1 MQKNIVKKGLV
12 IAVTVLFIAIV
23 LTPIGFGD
31 KLDFSNVVNNSIKVF
46 FKESGCFGFCVYDPS
61 GQIEPGPLWFES
73 DDPGNLTHIS
83 NDSHII
89 YGGSRIED
97 GSWFACDCDGA
108 IWIVDFDHMILIG
121 DNDVVL
127 NGLAYDAIR
136 GIMYGASD
144 DELFEVNLDNGSLS
158 LVGSFDIPGE
168 SMIIGLACDF
178 YRLYGI
184 GLDSDSLYDIDKET
198 GKATFIGAL
207 GIDLTNQ
214 SDLEYDFD
222 NYILYLSSF
231 NTQGEFYSVDIFYGG
246 CSLVL
251 VGVFQGGAHITG
263 LAIPFNLWDEVPGTP
278 VIYGPSSGKVGV
290 SYEYTFWSTAP
301 SGPDKLTY
309 CIDWGDNNSE
319 WTDYM
324 FYEAKVNHTWGE
336 KGTYV
341 IKAKAK
347 DELGFESPWSDFKVT
362 MPRNRA
368 IIGSLF
374 LRFLEHLHF
383 LKNLK
388 FKG

>member
-1 MQKNIVKKGLV
+1 
-12 IAVTVLFIAIV
+12 
-23 LTPIGFGD
+23 
-31 KLDFSNVVNNSIKVF
+31 
-46 FKESGCFGFCVYDPS
+46 
-61 GQIEPGPLWFES
+61 
-73 DDPGNLTHIS
+73 
-83 NDSHII
+83 
-89 YGGSRIED
+89 
-97 GSWFACDCDGA
+97 
-108 IWIVDFDHMILIG
+108 LIG

-127 NGLAYDAIR
+127 NGLAYDAIK

-144 DELFEVNLDNGSLS
+144 DELFEVNLDNGSCS

-263 LAIPFNLWDEVPGTP
+263 LAIPFNLWDEVPGPP
-278 VIYGPSSGKVGV
+278 VIDGPSSGKVGI
-290 SYEYTFWSTAP
+290 SYEYTFWSTTP
-301 SGPDKLTY
+301 SGDELSY
-309 CIDWGDNNSE
+309 FIDWGDNNSE

-324 FYEAKVNHTWGE
+324 FYEAKVNHTWIK
-336 KGTYV
+336 KGTYF
-341 IKAKAK
+341 IMAKAK
-347 DELGFESPWSDFKVT
+347 NYLGFEGPWSEYEIT
-362 MPRNRA
+362 MPRTRTSYS
-368 IIGSLF
+368 SLF
-374 LRFLEHLHF
+374 LRFLKQFPLLERLLF
-383 LKNLK
+383 L
-388 FKG
+388 